1 MVVFLVNEIA
11 YRVRSKNS
19 NNEAYDKTFLHL
31 FDIGGSAS
39 GRQTMEFAFLNIGE
53 EENLR
58 FFLHNQ
64 EKSLYSSFEKASVP
78 PVGNKLAFS
87 PILYI

>member
-31 FDIGGSAS
+31 FDIDGSAS
-39 GRQTMEFAFLNIGE
+39 GRQTMGFAFLNIGE
-53 EENLR
+53 EENL
-58 FFLHNQ
+58 
-64 EKSLYSSFEKASVP
+64 
-78 PVGNKLAFS
+78 
-87 PILYI
+87 